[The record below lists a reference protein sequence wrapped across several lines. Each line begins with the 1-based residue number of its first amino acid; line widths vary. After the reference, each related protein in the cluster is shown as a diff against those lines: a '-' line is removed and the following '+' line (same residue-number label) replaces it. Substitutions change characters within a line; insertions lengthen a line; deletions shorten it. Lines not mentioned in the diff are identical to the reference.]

1 MYIFIYIIYIYIY
14 IIHMSVAQWLRR
26 WIFNLGVPCLKPFGG
41 SKVDLIF
48 HLSEVNTMSSMD
60 IWELSGK
67 K

>member
-1 MYIFIYIIYIYIY
+1 
-14 IIHMSVAQWLRR
+14 MSVAQWLRR
-26 WIFNLGVPCLKPFGG
+26 WIFNLRVPCLKPFGG